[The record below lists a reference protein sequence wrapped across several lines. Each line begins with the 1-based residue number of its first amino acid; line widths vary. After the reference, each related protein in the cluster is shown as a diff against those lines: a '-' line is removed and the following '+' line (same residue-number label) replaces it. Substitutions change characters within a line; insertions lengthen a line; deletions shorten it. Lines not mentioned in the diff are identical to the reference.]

1 MAIPQLKATTKGELL
16 ELVRE
21 MQNYDDFGK
30 HENYEDTASDWLGRT
45 QYGDEDLVLAVL
57 DHPQYDKEVYNE
69 LLKLENINLHSIML
83 RAQKLSQGDLDIIV
97 GSAISVNDH
106 KLAGVMI
113 ETHGHE
119 LSTDNIDDL
128 MEFSIDKKYYN
139 LISPLLKLD
148 KRGVK
153 TVSKIVKNFEQ
164 IKAEGDIDLTTIREW
179 ASEITKKPEKTQL
192 MDFAKSVIEGSNKA
206 IDEVQVNANP
216 AGSEYLLGLLS
227 NLLENPNGGM
237 DTLEAFVQSKNLV
250 VLSKLL
256 EYEIPKPWLLTIAN
270 RYPKEAKEVRE
281 YIGIAPTNKTNQA
294 LKEIMDNSGFDNDV
308 FNDIKSYFVNMS
320 AGFSDEKKDAKR
332 LFEKVAGKDISP
344 ENLVDII
351 KEAAKKNI
359 VTNDFI
365 FEIKRNINS
374 NTRVSNVL
382 ARVRAPGDRTFDKY
396 LVKTK

>member
-106 KLAGVMI
+106 KLAGVML